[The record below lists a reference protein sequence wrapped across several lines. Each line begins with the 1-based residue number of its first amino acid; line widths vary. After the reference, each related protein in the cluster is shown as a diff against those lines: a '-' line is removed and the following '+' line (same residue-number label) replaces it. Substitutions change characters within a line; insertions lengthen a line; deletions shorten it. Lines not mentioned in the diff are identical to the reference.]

1 MSAPRAFH
9 RNVTLRT
16 GLVTVVAAVL
26 MHFGLGGGTS
36 HPGHAFAGGY
46 SVYSIP
52 SGSMAPTLQIN
63 DYVMAFERDKVA
75 RGDVVVYLLPKDGST
90 VYIKRVVGL
99 PGDRIQMIDGVL
111 HINNQPVKRE
121 RIEDYVTAD
130 NWGRSVPVIRYRETL
145 PNGVS
150 HEIIEREGD
159 TGTFDNTLGAVM
171 HPRRRMGGG
180 EDFDMG
186 DAAARP
192 VVEVQTGAQVVDQL
206 AGAVGGRP
214 RGAAP
219 GRAGNHR
226 GPKVIDRH
234 SASRSSQGFK
244 GECNIPFAHT
254 NAQRLYKWALRVL
267 QPSCSGAS
275 LATIGRTRIAEW
287 RAASTS
293 RLPKLRPA

>member
-99 PGDRIQMIDGVL
+99 PGDRIQMRGGVL
-111 HINNQPVKRE
+111 HINDMAVKQQRLEDGITPDLNGKPQPVRQ
-121 RIEDYVTAD
+121 YL
-130 NWGRSVPVIRYRETL
+130 ETL
-145 PNGVS
+145 PGGASHRIYDAVENG
-150 HEIIEREGD
+150 
-159 TGTFDNTLGAVM
+159 FLDNTAEYAVPPGHYFM
-171 HPRRRMGGG
+171 
-180 EDFDMG
+180 MG
-186 DAAARP
+186 DNRDNSSDSRVAQHGTVPASNILGHPSFIYFSLDEGESAWRFWRWPAAIR
-192 VVEVQTGAQVVDQL
+192 
-206 AGAVGGRP
+206 
-214 RGAAP
+214 
-219 GRAGNHR
+219 
-226 GPKVIDRH
+226 
-234 SASRSSQGFK
+234 
-244 GECNIPFAHT
+244 
-254 NAQRLYKWALRVL
+254 W
-267 QPSCSGAS
+267 
-275 LATIGRTRIAEW
+275 
-287 RAASTS
+287 S
-293 RLPKLRPA
+293 RLFRGIA